1 MYLLVHSIQ
10 SRTPLD
16 AAEGKILA
24 RLARECFF
32 NQQPLILDFVNVEQV
47 TAHFCQV
54 LLCPLTNEFGADYL
68 NQWLQITQV

>member
-16 AAEGKILA
+16 TAEGKNLA

-32 NQQPLILDFVNVEQV
+32 SHQPLILDFVNVELV
-47 TAHFCQV
+47 TAHFCQA